1 MAEGEVEEVKESS
14 QRRSRR
20 DNNANGGD
28 SLMRDEEL
36 IINTSEQI
44 EIVSS
49 FDQFGLPEQLIRG
62 IYAYGFDKPSAVQ

>member
-14 QRRSRR
+14 QRKSRR

-36 IINTSEQI
+36 IINTSE
-44 EIVSS
+44 
-49 FDQFGLPEQLIRG
+49 
-62 IYAYGFDKPSAVQ
+62 